1 LVANVRSSARFLAVW
16 LCLLTL
22 AGCTTVLIRAPAP
35 EAGLDEARPYGIE
48 SAFIRAWGD
57 ALDSASADAL
67 IEGRIAML
75 RDVLADRPASV
86 AAIESP
92 MLALSGGGPDGAFG
106 AGLLAGWAARGD
118 RPDFTVV
125 SGVSTGAI
133 IALFAFLG
141 PEYDPVLRDIYTNY
155 ATRDLLTP
163 AFLRGLL
170 RGSAVTDTTG
180 FRRLI
185 EQYVDETVVARLA
198 EEHRRGRLLLIGT
211 TNLDATRPVVWNIGE
226 IAATGHPEARR
237 LIRDVIE
244 ASAAIP
250 GAFPPVFIPVEID
263 GRRFDEM
270 HVDGGTTRQV
280 LLFSPD
286 LRQRRVDEALGIDF
300 ERQLYVI
307 VNNKLQKPYAPVAP
321 RLRPITATAVSS
333 LIAGAGLGDTVQLYL
348 TAAREGI
355 PLRMISIPPGF
366 DAVAQEPFDKAYMRA
381 LYDLGFAMGRDG
393 IPWRSTPPGL
403 PQTVDASAALSR

>member
-1 LVANVRSSARFLAVW
+1 MLAILIGLIMVS
-16 LCLLTL
+16 
-22 AGCTTVLIRAPAP
+22 GCTTVLTRAPAP

-48 SAFIRAWGD
+48 GDFIRAWGD
-57 ALDSASADAL
+57 ALDTASAEAL
-67 IEGRIAML
+67 IEGRIATL
-75 RDVLADRPASV
+75 SDILADRRGTATS
-86 AAIESP
+86 IESP

-141 PEYDPVLRDIYTNY
+141 PAYDPVLRDIYTNY
-155 ATRDLLTP
+155 TTRDLLTP
-163 AFLRGLL
+163 AFLTGLL
-170 RGSAVTDTTG
+170 QGTAVTDTTG

-185 EQYVDETVVARLA
+185 EQYVDEAVVDRLA
-198 EEHRRGRLLLIGT
+198 EEHRQGRLLLIGT

-226 IAATGHPEARR
+226 IAASGHPDARQ

-250 GAFPPVFIPVEID
+250 AAFPPVMIPVEIN
-263 GRRFDEM
+263 GQRFDEM

-307 VNNKLQKPYAPVAP
+307 VNNKLQRPYAPVPP

-333 LIAGAGLGDTVQLYL
+333 LIAGAGLGDTVQLYI

-355 PLRMISIPPGF
+355 PIRIISIPPGF
-366 DAVAQEPFDKAYMRA
+366 DGTAQEPFDREYMRA
-381 LYDLGFAMGRDG
+381 LYDFGFAMGREG
-393 IPWRSTPPGL
+393 VPWRRAPPGF
-403 PQTVDASAALSR
+403 PEAIEAAESPSR